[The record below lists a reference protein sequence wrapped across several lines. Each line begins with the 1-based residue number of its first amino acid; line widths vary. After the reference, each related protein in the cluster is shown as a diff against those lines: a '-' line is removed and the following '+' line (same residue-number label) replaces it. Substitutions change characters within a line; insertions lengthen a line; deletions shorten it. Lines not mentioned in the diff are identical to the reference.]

1 MGWFL
6 LDTRDSEAW
15 IKILLRLDKKP
26 ALPKQIVDDLQL
38 NHSTVMY
45 ALRDSLLAKHGIIIQ
60 LRDGKYALKWYDSD
74 EDVVRIKY
82 EQIHEKLLRN
92 PLPEEFA
99 GIIRK
104 TPSEARDMLYK
115 NIAGY
120 REPTSEEI
128 SSSENRLFKK
138 IAVGSWLKNDGPTN
152 KKSFY
157 ENGIKLITVKG
168 INKEILEE
176 ILAGIDPDPYN
187 DSRRYLKKYPLM
199 ESIIS
204 KIPRDKELHYKIEW
218 SADAR
223 QTLRT
228 IEPWNQIA
236 EARIPEKFDES
247 FRFILDCPA
256 DTDVFLDELS
266 DNYVPSNEILD
277 YLLKILS
284 WPHRGELT
292 LISLKKFCQNALLV
306 GQFKDEL
313 NHAIALKL
321 TEFAFDQKFIR
332 RDDDEKASV
341 EQSERDTAFE
351 IIELI
356 NIRTEDIIEPAKNYV
371 FKILSN
377 GNGLWEEGYL
387 KGPQLDKVVAWL
399 AKDPSI
405 KEELIDK
412 TRELWAKEREP
423 ESITFYNI
431 FLNSLRR

>member
-1 MGWFL
+1 MEGL
-6 LDTRDSEAW
+6 
-15 IKILLRLDKKP
+15 
-26 ALPKQIVDDLQL
+26 
-38 NHSTVMY
+38 
-45 ALRDSLLAKHGIIIQ
+45 
-60 LRDGKYALKWYDSD
+60 
-74 EDVVRIKY
+74 
-82 EQIHEKLLRN
+82 
-92 PLPEEFA
+92 
-99 GIIRK
+99 
-104 TPSEARDMLYK
+104 
-115 NIAGY
+115 
-120 REPTSEEI
+120 
-128 SSSENRLFKK
+128 
-138 IAVGSWLKNDGPTN
+138 
-152 KKSFY
+152 
-157 ENGIKLITVKG
+157 
-168 INKEILEE
+168 NKEILEK
-176 ILAGIDPDPYN
+176 ILAGIDPDPYS
-187 DSRRYLKKYPLM
+187 DDQSYLKKYPLM

-247 FRFILDCPA
+247 FGFILDCPA
-256 DTDVFLDELS
+256 NTDVFLDKLS

-277 YLLKILS
+277 YLLEILS
-284 WPHRGELT
+284 WPHRGKLT
-292 LISLKKFCQNALLV
+292 LVSLKKFCQNALAA
-306 GQFKDEL
+306 GQIENEL
-313 NHAIALKL
+313 IYDVILKL

-387 KGPQLDKVVAWL
+387 KGPRLDKVVAWL